1 VAAIA
6 WEVEIPWAALQR
18 RFGAFRDQDRAS
30 GHVWIPAAG
39 PYEFRSFT
47 PAAFRLRIQGTEL
60 SSGDQAFLEEGYL
73 PIEFPELAI
82 GWSGW
87 QIRSRGGPWQAL
99 DDFLVRV
106 SPEERN
112 LVEPYEGVLARPA
125 DFFWELEGSN
135 PSEFPIW
142 ALHWV
147 EGDGLWVIASDK
159 LARMSTA
166 TGAASHLAE
175 FRVAPASLVVQGTVG
190 LELLSRSGAW
200 AQVLPVRQ
208 EAQITVPE
216 PLVAAARIADSLL
229 LVNERGEVWKAGEKV
244 FQLRAADGLP
254 LERSSAVLVQPDDL
268 LVVDSALA
276 QLLRYDASGNLKAV
290 RVIPRTWWET
300 QLALDF
306 EGNLYLRQWR
316 NGWRIYDRSGRL
328 LVHPDQEVPVLF
340 AEHGELRPSPDV
352 VTVTFS
358 RTHAFLARGASI
370 ETYRLERIPTARAQA
385 LP

>member
-1 VAAIA
+1 
-6 WEVEIPWAALQR
+6 
-18 RFGAFRDQDRAS
+18 
-30 GHVWIPAAG
+30 
-39 PYEFRSFT
+39 
-47 PAAFRLRIQGTEL
+47 
-60 SSGDQAFLEEGYL
+60 
-73 PIEFPELAI
+73 
-82 GWSGW
+82 
-87 QIRSRGGPWQAL
+87 
-99 DDFLVRV
+99 
-106 SPEERN
+106 
-112 LVEPYEGVLARPA
+112 
-125 DFFWELEGSN
+125 
-135 PSEFPIW
+135 
-142 ALHWV
+142 
-147 EGDGLWVIASDK
+147 
-159 LARMSTA
+159 
-166 TGAASHLAE
+166 
-175 FRVAPASLVVQGTVG
+175 
-190 LELLSRSGAW
+190 
-200 AQVLPVRQ
+200 
-208 EAQITVPE
+208 
-216 PLVAAARIADSLL
+216 
-229 LVNERGEVWKAGEKV
+229 
-244 FQLRAADGLP
+244 LP
-254 LERSSAVLVQPDDL
+254 LERVSAVLVQPDDL